1 MKGVQL
7 NSGEFAED
15 EGFPEGQEGFK
26 YSASST
32 ERLRRKLLRLVRGL
46 ALSDVWLHGQRHKVS
61 LIRQLQLDVGLIQR

>member
-7 NSGEFAED
+7 NSGEAAED
-15 EGFPEGQEGFK
+15 EDFPEGQEGFK

-46 ALSDVWLHGQRHKVS
+46 A
-61 LIRQLQLDVGLIQR
+61 